1 MSSTPIPTFRDN
13 RDRIV
18 YLLAEYK
25 IPLSLML
32 MSAGVWAAW
41 VRPELPRPPKSA
53 VNFSVAWFFLAVPS
67 YFFGKR
73 VASYLYSPPSF
84 TVGIADP
91 GTESIY
97 AAKRIPIE
105 IWEEKTVTGFPP
117 MEPAEG
123 FDYVVTRW
131 NWYED
136 IGELEVRGVDPDLEP
151 GAAWETASRVD
162 ELYDHHHAVKR
173 AYSQL
178 KGTVQRYAT
187 DIHDYTL
194 MEFMSEEEDA
204 KLSPGVSISDII
216 EDMEDEVGD
225 LPKPPETDDQPQH
238 SRRWGLD
245 ELDGELLDGMDGTAG
260 ELEAGGEQPAAADG
274 GENVE

>member
-1 MSSTPIPTFRDN
+1 MSSTPLPTFRDN

-25 IPLSLML
+25 IPLTLML
-32 MSAGVWAAW
+32 MAAGVWAAW
-41 VRPELPRPPKSA
+41 VRPELPTPPKSA
-53 VNFSVAWFFLAVPS
+53 VAFSVAWFFLAIPS

-73 VASYLYSPPSF
+73 IAAYLYSPPTY

-91 GTESIY
+91 GSSSIY
-97 AAKRIPIE
+97 AAKRVPIE
-105 IWEEKTVTGFPP
+105 IWEEKSVTGFPP
-117 MEPAEG
+117 MEPAQG
-123 FDYVVTRW
+123 FDFVVTKW
-131 NWYED
+131 EWYQD

-194 MEFMSEEEDA
+194 MQFMAEEEDA
-204 KLSPGVSISDII
+204 KLSPDVSISSII
-216 EDMEDEVGD
+216 EEMEEDIGD
-225 LPKPPETDDQPQH
+225 LPKPPETNDAPQH
-238 SRRWGLD
+238 ERRWNLG
-245 ELDGELLDGMDGTAG
+245 ELDGELLEGMDEPAG
-260 ELEAGGEQPAAADG
+260 ELEAGAEQPTAADG
-274 GENVE
+274 GEDV